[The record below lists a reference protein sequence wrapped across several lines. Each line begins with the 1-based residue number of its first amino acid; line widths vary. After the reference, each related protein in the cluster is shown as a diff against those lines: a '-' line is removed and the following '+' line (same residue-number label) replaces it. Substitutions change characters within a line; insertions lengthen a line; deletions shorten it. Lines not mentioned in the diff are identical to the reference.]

1 VYACVVTV
9 AADFPLVQPGTTPL
23 EVDHAA
29 LVTGLA
35 HEANMILG
43 VRLLDSGVAKDVSGV
58 LQISRGG
65 GALEDEELG
74 SIEEKELLYYV
85 GRDESV
91 RVFPRGS

>member
-1 VYACVVTV
+1 
-9 AADFPLVQPGTTPL
+9 
-23 EVDHAA
+23 
-29 LVTGLA
+29 
-35 HEANMILG
+35 MILG

-91 RVFPRGS
+91 RVFPRGSW